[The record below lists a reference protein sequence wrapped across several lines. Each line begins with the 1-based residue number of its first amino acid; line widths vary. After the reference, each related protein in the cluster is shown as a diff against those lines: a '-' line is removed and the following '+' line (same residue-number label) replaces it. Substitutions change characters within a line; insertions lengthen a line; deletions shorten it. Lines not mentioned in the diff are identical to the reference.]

1 MLSGDAAMSSVAPFK
16 LHDLLLL
23 MCDHASAGLIV
34 QKEVEEMKHY
44 CIELAELLVLGQK
57 HNCTALGVNFIRYL
71 VHQIKEVHTR
81 NHPTPEVNEIPGLYN
96 PSSGTAY
103 YFTESGNQ
111 LCQMLKYQVNDGDK
125 EKNALFDDRPEVDD
139 PCSKLFPKVSCAGFG
154 YMFLWFCPIHGHCYG
169 FHLISGGEGRKD
181 PFASL
186 YKYCTEMPEDIYYD
200 FACQLSEYCLNREP
214 ELFKNTRFWHDL
226 FHSIGH
232 VCGIN
237 FKLGRVLGL
246 EGVNTEICEQ
256 VNSFMQCIKY
266 TGSHLSQEHFTFF
279 VQFFLYLMNKEKT
292 KTFCQQAAIAVAGQM

>member
-81 NHPTPEVNEIPGLYN
+81 NCPTPEVNKIPGSYN

-111 LCQMLKYQVNDGDK
+111 LC
-125 EKNALFDDRPEVDD
+125 
-139 PCSKLFPKVSCAGFG
+139 
-154 YMFLWFCPIHGHCYG
+154 
-169 FHLISGGEGRKD
+169 
-181 PFASL
+181 
-186 YKYCTEMPEDIYYD
+186 
-200 FACQLSEYCLNREP
+200 
-214 ELFKNTRFWHDL
+214 
-226 FHSIGH
+226 
-232 VCGIN
+232 
-237 FKLGRVLGL
+237 
-246 EGVNTEICEQ
+246 
-256 VNSFMQCIKY
+256 
-266 TGSHLSQEHFTFF
+266 
-279 VQFFLYLMNKEKT
+279 
-292 KTFCQQAAIAVAGQM
+292 